1 MTAPG
6 STSSR
11 SIHAVARALRL
22 APTFYAMTLFLS
34 ALLLFL
40 LQPMFTKM
48 VLPRLG
54 GAPAVWS
61 AAMVFFQA
69 ALLGGYAY
77 AHLLVRW
84 IPFRLGAL
92 IHVGVLGV
100 TAATLPIGIAQGLG
114 APPTSGIALWVLG
127 LFAASIGLPFAA
139 LSASAPLLQAWL
151 AATDHIRARNPY
163 ILYAASNLGSFAA
176 LISYPVAIEPLLSL
190 KDQVLLW
197 STGFVVVGLCIAV
210 ASLFVVRLPY
220 RAAAVEPSTEAPSR
234 RDRITWA
241 ALSAIPA
248 GLVIAVTAHI
258 TTDIAAAPF
267 LWVMPLALY
276 LLSFVAIFRDR
287 PWIRHDTVVRLA
299 PISVVPLAIALPG
312 SNNALWLVM
321 IAINLLALLLLSLLC
336 HGELYQRR
344 PAASQL
350 TRFYLWVAF
359 GGMLG
364 GVFAALLAPHI
375 FTRVYEYPILVAAAI
390 LVLPGFFAG
399 GVGRIV
405 TQAAPVLL
413 VLLMVV
419 AAKLVLDIRIS
430 SAAVPAFLIM
440 LLALFV
446 IMLLQRHR
454 PVRFFALVVLGFVVT
469 DLWQPG
475 LNRVETARSFFG
487 VHQVFETADGSHR
500 LLYHGT
506 TMHGAERIREPDG
519 SAAKGPPEP
528 LTYFYFGG
536 PISEVIKSVRAARGG
551 LRRVAV
557 AGLGTGSLAC
567 HKHEK
572 EHWVFFEIDPEV
584 VKLARDPRL
593 FSFVSACAP
602 DLPVVPG
609 DARLTLARSAQSFD
623 LIILDVF
630 SSDAIP
636 VHLLT
641 REALAGYLTRLEA
654 RGAVAL
660 HISQRHMDLGRV
672 VAATAAAAGLVTYLK
687 EGHPP
692 ETSTSDLK
700 SSTIV
705 AALARKADDL
715 GDLPARSGWREIK
728 PEARIHAWTDD
739 YSDIVGAILRRKLGH

>member
-1 MTAPG
+1 
-6 STSSR
+6 
-11 SIHAVARALRL
+11 
-22 APTFYAMTLFLS
+22 
-34 ALLLFL
+34 
-40 LQPMFTKM
+40 MFTKM

-69 ALLGGYAY
+69 ALLCGYAY
-77 AHLLVRW
+77 AHLLVRGL
-84 IPFRLGAL
+84 PFRLGAL

-100 TAATLPIGIAQGLG
+100 AAATLPIGIAEGLG
-114 APPTSGIALWVLG
+114 TPPTSGMALWVIG

-151 AATDHIRARNPY
+151 AATGHVRARNPY

-176 LISYPVAIEPLLSL
+176 LISYPVAIEPLLPL
-190 KDQVLLW
+190 KNQVQLW
-197 STGFVVVGLCIAV
+197 SIGFVVAGLCIAV
-210 ASLFVVRLPY
+210 ASVFVVRLPY
-220 RAAAVEPSTEAPSR
+220 RAALVEPSTEAPSG
-234 RDRITWA
+234 RDRLIWA

-258 TTDIAAAPF
+258 TTDIAAAPL

-287 PWIRHDTVVRLA
+287 PWIHHDTVVRLV
-299 PISVVPLAIALPG
+299 PISVVPLAIPLPG

-344 PAASQL
+344 PATSQL

-364 GVFAALLAPHI
+364 GIFAALLAPNI
-375 FTRVYEYPILVAAAI
+375 FPRIYEYPILVAAAI

-399 GVGRIV
+399 GVGRIL
-405 TQAAPVLL
+405 TEAAPVLL

-419 AAKLVLDIRIS
+419 SANLVLDIRIS
-430 SAAVPAFLIM
+430 NAAVPVYLVI

-454 PVRFFALVVLGFVVT
+454 PARFFALVVLGFVVT
-469 DLWQPG
+469 DLWRPG
-475 LNRVETARSFFG
+475 LSRVETARSFFG
-487 VHQVFETADGSHR
+487 VHQVFETADGNHR

-506 TMHGAERIREPDG
+506 TLHGAERIREPDG
-519 SAAKGPPEP
+519 SAVKGLPEP
-528 LTYFYFGG
+528 LTYYYFGG
-536 PISEVIKSVRAARGG
+536 PISEVIESVRATRRG

-557 AGLGTGSLAC
+557 VGLGTGSLAC
-567 HKHEK
+567 HKHDA
-572 EHWVFFEIDPEV
+572 EHWVFFEIDPV
-584 VKLARDPRL
+584 VERLARDPRL

-602 DLPVVPG
+602 DIPVVLG
-609 DARLTLARSAQSFD
+609 DARLTLAMSAQHFD
-623 LIILDVF
+623 LVILDAF
-630 SSDAIP
+630 SSDSIP

-641 REALAGYLTRLEA
+641 REALVGYLKILDA
-654 RGAVAL
+654 RGALAL
-660 HISQRHMDLGRV
+660 HISHRHMDLGRV
-672 VAATAAAAGLVTYLK
+672 VAATAAAAGLVGYLK
-687 EGHPP
+687 EAQPP
-692 ETSTSDLK
+692 DTDLK
-700 SSTIV
+700 SSSIV
-705 AALARKADDL
+705 AALARKTEDL
-715 GDLPARSGWREIK
+715 GDLPLRQGWREIK
-728 PEARIHAWTDD
+728 PEARIHPWTDD
-739 YSDIVGAILRRKLGH
+739 YSDIVGAILRRKFGR